1 MDPSPSISAVASA
14 GQDRRRVPL
23 DSAPINYGSTTSVA
37 LSDDD
42 VYDGGGGDACAPLS
56 ASSQRRRIEAQSAAA
71 ATCDFVASSGL
82 NGLTYGIWGLL
93 DMLMMVT
100 MAARLPTGD
109 AFAGAATAITLTAM
123 AALSVASGMSSALET
138 LIAAAFG
145 ADEFSVHISRFL
157 YAATAVN
164 IGLLYL
170 PIAVACVAVPAPW
183 LRALL
188 PGASDLMLEALV
200 LWLRWA
206 PLPMLPQVFSMGL
219 QKFAICQRRPAVVTR
234 SAAVSLVCLP
244 LLLWLAA
251 RGGGDEGLTRKSSEE
266 GARGMFDG
274 FGGGGSLLAF
284 VAAITADKTIMLLVL
299 VGSILR
305 DDVLRRNVWGH
316 GSGGVHVHTHVHTSS
331 YNKETHSSNGH
342 NTLNL
347 NNQRQNHHQEREEE
361 ELGERSALISGN
373 RSASR
378 PHQQPRPRREAA
390 GWMGGGD
397 EGDHDAT
404 ADNTTEE
411 GMLIDEALGRIAH
424 GGPLHTASASEAIV
438 LANDDDEKENEVEEG
453 SSPLKMSQSGS
464 SPLRPF
470 GFYLV
475 SYLRVGY
482 PSAIAFCIDTWTFEL
497 MTILSARCGPTQAAA
512 WVLMQQLTSPIF
524 ALAAGL
530 SSAAAADVGQALGAG
545 CAPSTVTRRV
555 RIAVYSSFA
564 IGAATLVA
572 VILFGAPLFSALVAM
587 AEGSRPTTTGGSP
600 SSASTYSSTL
610 AAAIG
615 VEAMP
620 LFAVHLATDVPFFAL
635 QGVYRGLGRQGLQ
648 AKLVF
653 VSLWVIAVPLAALWP
668 RLYSALLAQLGGGES
683 ASTDGNNHLFGIGMG
698 GGCVQG
704 IVVGLVA
711 GTTIGSLL
719 LYRCLDA
726 SAYTLLLADAT
737 PSPTATP
744 GSGGF
749 FGGWRQRSPSD
760 GGDGD
765 IPVEGGSQAKTTLD
779 RCFHGAL
786 RKIQMMRGSQSVAGV
801 GDSAAHAAPTAA
813 TPHRRDGGPPPSP
826 PFAFATT
833 RGGIS
838 FGTKGNALRDDMA
851 NSINRRE
858 HKY

>member
-1 MDPSPSISAVASA
+1 M
-14 GQDRRRVPL
+14 
-23 DSAPINYGSTTSVA
+23 
-37 LSDDD
+37 
-42 VYDGGGGDACAPLS
+42 
-56 ASSQRRRIEAQSAAA
+56 
-71 ATCDFVASSGL
+71 
-82 NGLTYGIWGLL
+82 LL
-93 DMLMMVT
+93 MVT

-170 PIAVACVAVPAPW
+170 PIAVACVAPW

-188 PGASDLMLEALV
+188 PGASDPMLEALV

-284 VAAITADKTIMLLVL
+284 LAAITADKTIMLLAL

-316 GSGGVHVHTHVHTSS
+316 GGGGVHVHASLPHTGL
-331 YNKETHSSNGH
+331 HSGNGH
-342 NTLNL
+342 NTP
-347 NNQRQNHHQEREEE
+347 NNQRQHHYREREEE

-373 RSASR
+373 RSARR
-378 PHQQPRPRREAA
+378 PHQQPRPRREAEA
-390 GWMGGGD
+390 CGRMGVGG

-411 GMLIDEALGRIAH
+411 GMLIEEALGRLAH
-424 GGPLHTASASEAIV
+424 GRPLHTASEATV
-438 LANDDDEKENEVEEG
+438 LVHEDANDGDGNEEEG
-453 SSPLKMSQSGS
+453 EEGLRMSRSGS
-464 SPLRPF
+464 SRLRPF
-470 GFYLV
+470 GFYVV

-555 RIAVYSSFA
+555 RIVVYSSVA

-572 VILFGAPLFSALVAM
+572 VLLFGAPLFSALVAM
-587 AEGSRPTTTGGSP
+587 AEGSRPTTTAGGSP
-600 SSASTYSSTL
+600 SSASTYSSTM

-668 RLYSALLAQLGGGES
+668 RLFSALLAQLGGGES
-683 ASTDGNNHLFGIGMG
+683 ASTDGKNHLFGLGMG

-711 GTTIGSLL
+711 GTAIGSLL

-726 SAYTLLLADAT
+726 SAYTLLLADAS

-765 IPVEGGSQAKTTLD
+765 GDISVEGGGQAKTTLD

-801 GDSAAHAAPTAA
+801 GDSAAYAAPTAA

-826 PFAFATT
+826 PIAFATT